1 MASTETEDGLRSI
14 DASDGLR
21 LPFRHVPAEG
31 ELRAAIVYLHGIQ
44 SHGGW
49 YLETAAELSRR
60 GYTMYLPDRRG
71 SGVNPG
77 PRGDFP
83 SRAQLIDD
91 VGRFVD
97 LAREEQP
104 DAPIFVVGGCW
115 GARPA
120 AGFALERQD
129 ELAGVALVCPAIRA
143 KVDLR
148 LGEKLT
154 VVAGRFLSP
163 QRRVRVPLEPEMF
176 TSNPPYLEFI
186 RNDPLALRQVSA
198 RFFFEQALWDRA
210 LLRQRSLRLPMLLLQ
225 AGRDPIVDAGPVRS
239 WFERLV
245 SPSKQYVLYPEFG
258 HLLDFEPERQ
268 RYWNDLAGWLDAV
281 VEGSPP
287 RNET

>member
-1 MASTETEDGLRSI
+1 MAATETDDGLRSI
-14 DASDGLR
+14 LASDGLR
-21 LPFRHVPAEG
+21 LPFRHVPSEG
-31 ELRAAIVYLHGIQ
+31 RPRAAVVYLHGIQ

-49 YLETAAELSRR
+49 YLDTAAELGRR

-77 PRGDFP
+77 PRGDFS
-83 SRAQLIDD
+83 SRRQLVDD

-104 DAPIFVVGGCW
+104 GAPVFVVGGCW

-129 ELAGVALVCPAIRA
+129 ELAGLALVSPAIRA
-143 KVDLR
+143 NVDLR

-154 VVAGRFLSP
+154 VVLGRFLSP

-198 RFFFEQALWDRA
+198 RFFFEQAIWDRW
-210 LLRQRSLRLPMLLLQ
+210 LLRQRMLTLPLLLLQ
-225 AGRDPIVDAGPVRS
+225 AGRDPIVDVGPMRS
-239 WFERLV
+239 WFERLA
-245 SPSKQYVLYPEFG
+245 SPSKRYVLYPEFG

-268 RYWNDLAGWLDAV
+268 RYWDDLVGWLDAV
-281 VEGSPP
+281 VEGKPP
-287 RNET
+287 RDAT